1 MKSQKR
7 FVESSRIKAQI
18 SISLDAD
25 RMKSIE
31 ETVRKIIL
39 RNIIDGEIETALEL
53 LSREYNVS
61 TPKYRIGTVKGHRGA
76 AGCYIERKK
85 TIVFSNSEI
94 MRNPIVVLHEFYHHM
109 ISSVTFK
116 GGGTDKNAE
125 RFVRRFL
132 STKPY

>member
-18 SISLDAD
+18 IISLDAD
-25 RMKSIE
+25 KMKPIE
-31 ETVRKIIL
+31 ETLRKIIL
-39 RNIIDGEIETALEL
+39 RTIIDGEIETALEL
-53 LSREYNVS
+53 LSKEYNVS

-76 AGCYIERKK
+76 AGCYIARKK

-94 MRNPIVVLHEFYHHM
+94 MRNPIVVLHEFYHHL
-109 ISSVTFK
+109 ISSVTLK

-132 STKPY
+132 STKPC

>member
-1 MKSQKR
+1 L
-7 FVESSRIKAQI
+7 ESSRIKAQT

-31 ETVRKIIL
+31 ETLRKIIV
-39 RNIIDGEIETALEL
+39 RNIIDGDIDTALEL
-53 LSREYNVS
+53 LSKEYNVP

-85 TIVFSNSEI
+85 TIVFANSEI
-94 MRNPIVVLHEFYHHM
+94 LRNPLVVLHEFYHHM
-109 ISSVTFK
+109 ISSVTLK

-132 STKPY
+132 SIKSC

>member
-1 MKSQKR
+1 
-7 FVESSRIKAQI
+7 
-18 SISLDAD
+18 
-25 RMKSIE
+25 MKSIE
-31 ETVRKIIL
+31 ETLRKTIL

-53 LSREYNVS
+53 LSKEYNVP

-94 MRNPIVVLHEFYHHM
+94 MRNPIVVLHEFYHHL
-109 ISSVTFK
+109 ISSVTLK

-125 RFVRRFL
+125 RYVRRFL
-132 STKPY
+132 STKSY

>member
-1 MKSQKR
+1 
-7 FVESSRIKAQI
+7 
-18 SISLDAD
+18 
-25 RMKSIE
+25 MKSIE
-31 ETVRKIIL
+31 ETLRKIIV
-39 RNIIDGEIETALEL
+39 RNIIDGDIDTALEL
-53 LSREYNVS
+53 LSKENNVP

-76 AGCYIERKK
+76 AACYIERKK

-109 ISSVTFK
+109 ISSVTLK

-132 STKPY
+132 STKPC